1 MMLAVRHNTAVTL
14 KGNTRRFSPRQTRV
28 TRAQAL
34 NKALVAT
41 AGGQVRAKGGR
52 SVTGSDDSLGFG
64 VGRLASPK
72 LIHLKATPES
82 EKDIRS
88 DPRWLLSGH

>member
-1 MMLAVRHNTAVTL
+1 MMLAVSQNTAVTL
-14 KGNTRRFSPRQTRV
+14 KGNTRRLSLRQTRV

-41 AGGQVRAKGGR
+41 AGGQVRAKRSR

-64 VGRLASPK
+64 VRRLASPK
-72 LIHLKATPES
+72 LIHLRALPGS

-88 DPRWLLSGH
+88 DSRWLLGGH